1 MVQNPGGPKSLHF
14 EHSFSQ
20 KPLFLYFSFSFYT
33 FFILFLYFFIL
44 FYTFP
49 MVFQWLY
56 PKSIKTLSKSIKRC
70 SKSIET
76 LSKSIKTRFW
86 ACQDGPKSVIWSP
99 GPAGS
104 SFLSRNCNPEL
115 EMMIWSSSVCM
126 IKSETQDHHF

>member
-1 MVQNPGGPKSLHF
+1 MVRTLWILDRPGRPKT
-14 EHSFSQ
+14 
-20 KPLFLYFSFSFYT
+20 LFLYFYLMFLYFWNSFLYFY
-33 FFILFLYFFIL
+33 LMFLYFFIH
-44 FYTFP
+44 FCQKN
-49 MVFQWLY
+49 M
-56 PKSIKTLSKSIKRC
+56 KKTLSKSIERYK
-70 SKSIET
+70 KSIET
-76 LSKSIKTRFW
+76 LSKSIKTGFW